1 MGAVERRDMKID
13 MQMGG
18 AVEYDTISNSEYGIT
33 VTYYSDGKRV
43 LISSICNK
51 LKEAIPQN
59 TWITLTSNIPSVNA
73 NFYPQASTISFNEKI
88 LSFYITGTEIRVLCR
103 TSGGLA
109 VNDGFSIEMAYI
121 KA

>member
-1 MGAVERRDMKID
+1 MKIP

-18 AVEYDTISNSEYGIT
+18 AVEYGTISNSDYGVT
-33 VTYYSDGKRV
+33 VHYYSDGKIV
-43 LISSICNK
+43 LIAAVCNK
-51 LKEAIPQN
+51 LKEAIPHN

-73 NFYPQASTISFNEKI
+73 NFNPQTSSLSLNGKTISF
-88 LSFYITGTEIRVLCR
+88 YIIGTEIRILCR

-109 VNDGFSIEMAYI
+109 VNDGFTIEMAYF